1 MVQLIISPPFALCLQ
16 VLCTEVLFM
25 PFHFSWPYA
34 KGCLWA
40 GAPDHFLHIG
50 LLKPTLSF
58 WRIYTPGYYFSN
70 EGPKATCGKRR
81 RRAVARSEQYPGV
94 NNIPKGLTCIHPEV
108 CSTFMVEANI
118 FWTSGVIETPGQLLF
133 VHLFWIKLH
142 WFMGTCFVQY
152 SNAGLSDQTCNMHP
166 WTLPAASA
174 AGVLWPEVNNM
185 QEWTISRR
193 ALHVFTLKWI
203 VPEVCSTYVGEA
215 STFRASLME

>member
-81 RRAVARSEQYPGV
+81 RRAVARSEQHAGV
-94 NNIPKGLTCIHPEV
+94 NNIPKGLTCIHTELCLRFAQRTWARQAPFKQVWWSNRDPWALGSCFEFISFDFS
-108 CSTFMVEANI
+108 CIDLWGPALFNIQIQDFMI
-118 FWTSGVIETPGQLLF
+118 THVICTPG
-133 VHLFWIKLH
+133 H
-142 WFMGTCFVQY
+142 
-152 SNAGLSDQTCNMHP
+152 D
-166 WTLPAASA
+166 
-174 AGVLWPEVNNM
+174 
-185 QEWTISRR
+185 ISRESFQNKR
-193 ALHVFTLKWI
+193 LQFLVIFGMQGCFICRYFVSGPNPLQ
-203 VPEVCSTYVGEA
+203 S
-215 STFRASLME
+215 F